1 MMPVSKTFPSKSSSK
16 WQEYVKIIV
25 RKNEENVG
33 WSQTKKVV
41 IVNKLCNFTNLHL
54 CITEHDFILA
64 RINDRNR
71 GNIRCYKNDLCL
83 YEAGFILWFSIWFNA
98 QHNENATVKK
108 MHCHYTIICNFVY
121 TSCEWLQVFIN
132 EVI

>member
-1 MMPVSKTFPSKSSSK
+1 MMPVSQTFPSKSSSK

-41 IVNKLCNFTNLHL
+41 TINKLWDFRNLHL

-64 RINDRNR
+64 RINDRD
-71 GNIRCYKNDLCL
+71 GVIF
-83 YEAGFILWFSIWFNA
+83 AAI
-98 QHNENATVKK
+98 K
-108 MHCHYTIICNFVY
+108 MIFAYMRQVLLFDFLFDSMLNLMKM
-121 TSCEWLQVFIN
+121 LQ
-132 EVI
+132 